1 MRQSLFATLFVLFAA
16 SLSAQEYS
24 NYAEQTNRLNAL
36 TKAYPGLT
44 TLISLTKTN
53 GGKDIWLLTIGSGK
67 TESKPAIAVVGGT
80 EGNHLLG
87 TELAIGFAENLL
99 KGSNADSI
107 KNLLAKTTYYVFPN
121 MSPDAMEQYFAK
133 LKYERTGNATE
144 TDDDRDGKLNED
156 GFDDLDGNG
165 KITQMRVESPI
176 GDYKIHPDDPRV
188 LIKADASKGEK
199 GKYLLLTE
207 GIDND
212 KDGLL
217 NEDGEGGIAFNKNLT
232 YKHNT
237 FAAGAGDYPASEKET
252 RALLNFLYDAFNVYA
267 IISFGSNNNLSSPVA
282 FNPAA
287 AKERILAGYLEP
299 DAKANSMV
307 SELYNKITGTKDA
320 PKTSPAGGE
329 LDWFYAGRGIYT
341 YSNELWTPYL
351 MFMKEGTRDPFD
363 NSTYN
368 FDRYLLFQ
376 DAFVPWKEYNH
387 PQFGKIEIGGF
398 KKNFT
403 RAHPGFLL
411 ESDAH
416 RNMAFSIYH
425 CYSTPKLE
433 VQDIIE
439 KDLGD
444 GIKEVSAVIANQ
456 RLMPTHSSQDA
467 KNKIERPDYISLSTS
482 GKVLAGMT
490 VENKDLNLTTEQKN
504 NPQTIEVPNIPGMG
518 AVTVKWIVQVGGKYT
533 VSVDSKKGGIA
544 IGSK

>member
-1 MRQSLFATLFVLFAA
+1 MRQSLFAILFVLFAV
-16 SLSAQEYS
+16 SLTAQEYS

-87 TELAIGFAENLL
+87 TELAIGFAETLL
-99 KGSNADSI
+99 KGSNTDSI

-133 LKYERTGNATE
+133 LKYERTGNTTE

-199 GKYLLLTE
+199 GKYLLFTE

-212 KDGLL
+212 KDGML

-232 YKHNT
+232 YKHST

-267 IISFGSNNNLSSPVA
+267 IISFGSNNNLSTPVA

-320 PKTSPAGGE
+320 PKTSPAGGDILSWGYFHYTRYSFSTPGWWVPE
-329 LDWFYAGRGIYT
+329 VKPDTTKKEKAFTIEDPAANYLRWAQQQGIT
-341 YSNELWTPYL
+341 NTFTEWKTVSNPDYPNQKVEVGGL
-351 MFMKEGTRDPFD
+351 DPFVMINPPYKMVAD
-363 NSTYN
+363 IVKKHTEFLVKLANQQPEIDVLNLKTEKLGNGLMRISLDVINKGGLSTHSKLGERSY
-368 FDRYLLFQ
+368 FLKKLKVAVKTVDKQEVVGGRKITLLSSL
-376 DAFVPWKEYNH
+376 DASASQSFNWLIKGT
-387 PQFGKIEIGGF
+387 GKLAIEIGCPTAGV
-398 KKNFT
+398 
-403 RAHPGFLL
+403 
-411 ESDAH
+411 
-416 RNMAFSIYH
+416 RN
-425 CYSTPKLE
+425 
-433 VQDIIE
+433 
-439 KDLGD
+439 
-444 GIKEVSAVIANQ
+444 
-456 RLMPTHSSQDA
+456 
-467 KNKIERPDYISLSTS
+467 
-482 GKVLAGMT
+482 
-490 VENKDLNLTTEQKN
+490 
-504 NPQTIEVPNIPGMG
+504 IEV
-518 AVTVKWIVQVGGKYT
+518 TL
-533 VSVDSKKGGIA
+533 
-544 IGSK
+544 